1 MRSALTADVFLMS
14 SNAVSADGQ
23 LVNIDA
29 NGNRVAALVYG
40 PKSVIVVVGM
50 NKVEATLDLSMARAE
65 MVAAPINAGRFP
77 GKTPCRGSGACGH
90 CFSADSICATV
101 AITRLSKP
109 ANRIKVILVNEDL
122 GF

>member
-40 PKSVIVVVGM
+40 PKSVIIVVGM

-65 MVAAPINAGRFP
+65 IA
-77 GKTPCRGSGACGH
+77 
-90 CFSADSICATV
+90 FSAIMKFS
-101 AITRLSKP
+101 
-109 ANRIKVILVNEDL
+109 AN
-122 GF
+122 F